1 MKKIIIAMMIMKLPY
16 VKLLKNIMQKLLVI
30 GKKYLRRNIMKTF
43 RDYDIDLEED
53 GYDDDWDD
61 EIYED

>member
-1 MKKIIIAMMIMKLPY
+1 MKVSTMT
-16 VKLLKNIMQKLLVI
+16 

>member
-1 MKKIIIAMMIMKLPY
+1 MK
-16 VKLLKNIMQKLLVI
+16 VSTTT